1 MPMQER
7 LLAMLEQGHDNLL
20 LRFGLGKAL
29 VEDDQAAAA
38 IEHLQKAVEFD
49 ETHASSWFW
58 LGRAYLQDQNFA
70 KAQEALSQARQY
82 AEEKGEQQTVKMVDV
97 FERRLKKA
105 QDNSSA

>member
-7 LLAMLEQGHDNLL
+7 LLAMLDQGHDNLL

-29 VEDDQAAAA
+29 VEDDKATEAVP
-38 IEHLQKAVEFD
+38 HLLKAVEFD

-58 LGRAYLQDQNFA
+58 LGRAYLQDEDYPQ
-70 KAQEALSQARQY
+70 AQEAFTQARKHAQ
-82 AEEKGEQQTVKMVDV
+82 EKGEQQTVKMVDV

-105 QDNSSA
+105 QGNS